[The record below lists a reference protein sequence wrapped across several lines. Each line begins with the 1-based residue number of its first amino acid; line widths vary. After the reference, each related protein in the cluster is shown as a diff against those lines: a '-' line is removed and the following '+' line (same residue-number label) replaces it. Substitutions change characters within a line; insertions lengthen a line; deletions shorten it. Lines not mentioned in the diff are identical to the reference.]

1 MVTPLDLLI
10 KSTGDSVAVINTSSR
25 SGLNSGANF
34 LRKKSREWI
43 ETEGQGSWPKKK
55 NLSRKIKER
64 RATGQWELTAGER
77 RSEGALYSLRGLV
90 RYTRVLG
97 QGVEAQVEIGFGS
110 KRKLLSIPQK
120 FRKLALQV
128 QERKSF
134 SVTKKMQRK
143 LTASKEAYPENVRK
157 RVKAGK
163 DYFAPK
169 PGSSFERPQRDIFAS
184 VDKKF
189 SKMAVDRYNR
199 QFKRRFNREIRKR
212 NIPFTPLK

>member
-10 KSTGDSVAVINTSSR
+10 KATGDSVAVINTSSR

-64 RATGQWELTAGER
+64 RTTGKWELTAGER

-90 RYTRVLG
+90 RYTRARG
-97 QGVEAQVEIGFGS
+97 NAEIDVGFSS
-110 KRKLLSIPQK
+110 KRKQTFISAK
-120 FRKLALQV
+120 FKKLALQV

-134 SVTKKMQRK
+134 SVTQKMKNK
-143 LTASKEAYPENVRK
+143 LTASKKAYPENVRK
-157 RVKAGK
+157 KVKAGK
-163 DYFAPK
+163 DFFAPK
-169 PGSSFERPQRDIFAS
+169 LGSSFERPERDIFAS

-199 QFKRRFNREIRKR
+199 QFKRRFNKEIRKR